1 MDDIPHSDRVNIDDL
16 EAAIRD
22 GRGLHPAEAY
32 RIKVADETLN
42 FRPIEVIDPMPVGRQ
57 ILEAADAQPF
67 EEFSIFAMLPNGDF
81 EDVRLDEP
89 FDLRG
94 HGTEKFIVFRTDRLF
109 KFTIDNRQMEWGKPL
124 ISGLIVR
131 RLAAV
136 GDDYAVYLEVRGGQ
150 DRKINDTDIIDL
162 SKPGIERFIT
172 VIKETTEG
180 LTALPSMDRTYLE
193 DHAIAHEVV
202 SDGAQVGVVLKDV
215 PLPKGKFDH
224 EKADL
229 LVLLPGGYPDACPDM
244 FFLFPWVR
252 LIAAGRYPTCAD
264 VPHMFGGKRWQ
275 RWSRHSEEWRPGI
288 DGLHTM
294 IARAQHAIEGAR

>member
-1 MDDIPHSDRVNIDDL
+1 
-16 EAAIRD
+16 
-22 GRGLHPAEAY
+22 
-32 RIKVADETLN
+32 
-42 FRPIEVIDPMPVGRQ
+42 DPMPVGRQ
-57 ILEAADAQPF
+57 ILEAVDAKPI

-89 FDLRG
+89 YDLRV

-150 DRKINDTDIIDL
+150 DREINDTDIIDL

-172 VIKETTEG
+172 LIKETTEG
-180 LTALPSMDRTYLE
+180 LTALPSMDRTYLA

-202 SDGAQVGVVLKDV
+202 SDGAQVGVVLKGV
-215 PLPKGKFDH
+215 PLPTGKFDH

-229 LVLLPGGYPDACPDM
+229 LILLPGGYPDAGPDM
-244 FFLFPWVR
+244 FFLFPWAR
-252 LIAAGRYPTCAD
+252 LIAA
-264 VPHMFGGKRWQ
+264 
-275 RWSRHSEEWRPGI
+275 
-288 DGLHTM
+288 
-294 IARAQHAIEGAR
+294 

>member
-1 MDDIPHSDRVNIDDL
+1 M
-16 EAAIRD
+16 
-22 GRGLHPAEAY
+22 
-32 RIKVADETLN
+32 
-42 FRPIEVIDPMPVGRQ
+42 
-57 ILEAADAQPF
+57 
-67 EEFSIFAMLPNGDF
+67 
-81 EDVRLDEP
+81 RLDEP
-89 FDLRG
+89 YDLRV

-150 DRKINDTDIIDL
+150 DREINDTDIIDL

-172 VIKETTEG
+172 LIKETTEG
-180 LTALPSMDRTYLE
+180 LTALPSMDRTYLA

-202 SDGAQVGVVLKDV
+202 SDGAQVGVVLKGV
-215 PLPKGKFDH
+215 PLPTGKFDH

-229 LVLLPGGYPDACPDM
+229 LILLPGGYPDAGPDM
-244 FFLFPWVR
+244 FFLFPWAR
-252 LIAAGRYPTCAD
+252 LIAANRYPTCAD

-275 RWSRHSEEWRPGI
+275 RWSRHSEAWRPGI